1 MTRRRNLLQRLA
13 MREKITAMARAE
25 NIRTLD
31 EELHKITSINEKL
44 QQMAIET
51 QIKTG
56 TTSMM
61 ALRSAQHYGSKIHE
75 QMKVIEN
82 RVKFLEE
89 ERIEEAQIMGQAL
102 TRQKHATEKS
112 RQQHILERDEKE
124 EKATTDVPRLNAPT
138 ASGR

>member
-13 MREKITAMARAE
+13 MREKITAMVRAE

-89 ERIEEAQIMGQAL
+89 ERVEEAQIMGQAL

-112 RQQHILERDEKE
+112 RQQHILELDEKE
-124 EKATTDVPRLNAPT
+124 EKAATDVPRINSPAT
-138 ASGR
+138 AGR

>member
-124 EKATTDVPRLNAPT
+124 EKAATDVPRLNAPT

>member
-1 MTRRRNLLQRLA
+1 MSKRRNLFHRLA

-25 NIRTLD
+25 TIRTLD
-31 EELHKITSINEKL
+31 DEIHKITSINEKL
-44 QQMAIET
+44 EQMALET
-51 QIKTG
+51 KIKAG
-56 TTSMM
+56 TTTMM

-112 RQQHILERDEKE
+112 RLQHILEREEIE
-124 EKATTDVPRLNAPT
+124 EKAATDVPRLNTPGAG
-138 ASGR
+138 GR